1 MKLRLDEYYYII
13 SDEFDEIEDYMPQ
26 YMVEEL
32 DKFRESH
39 TPEEAFDYLE
49 NLYSHIE
56 IIDTQY
62 RTNYI
67 DLEKSYINYTAII
80 KIEDKYYSFDGYYEN
95 IWNKRQITNI
105 IGVGRGINYDVVNT
119 QGGKTKY
126 LCSIDTSLVFGRPD
140 ICFYFKK

>member
-13 SDEFDEIEDYMPQ
+13 SDEIEDYMPQ

-56 IIDTQY
+56 IIGTQY

-80 KIEDKYYSFDGYYEN
+80 KIEDKYYSFDWYYTWDFED
-95 IWNKRQITNI
+95 QVDADLTE
-105 IGVGRGINYDVVNT
+105 
-119 QGGKTKY
+119 
-126 LCSIDTSLVFGRPD
+126 VFPKEVTE
-140 ICFYFKK
+140 YESK

>member
-80 KIEDKYYSFDGYYEN
+80 KIEDNNNF
-95 IWNKRQITNI
+95 TP
-105 IGVGRGINYDVVNT
+105 VNLAELLD
-119 QGGKTKY
+119 KIHYKAH
-126 LCSIDTSLVFGRPD
+126 I
-140 ICFYFKK
+140 K